1 MNILYIDHGGY
12 TSDNHMYQYY
22 GDLLRQLKTMANVFL
37 FEGDVRKMV
46 DMVKKTD
53 VEFDCIVFGLGY
65 FAQSTPGCYE
75 KIPGLSE
82 IDAPVVCMLH
92 KPQTMLEEKINFC
105 KLNNADILLDYFHN
119 SDKGAAPRSVR
130 SWFTANPETFHPRDI
145 PVVFDIGFSG
155 ADHGRGKIKGA
166 TKDLRSK
173 VGEFLKGNMKYKT
186 FWNSSHDL
194 SYRIPSVEEYAS
206 KINSCK
212 IWLATTGPVNDISPR
227 YFEVALSK
235 TLLFCNNIPKVN
247 NPVFID
253 GVTCVTFSNDM
264 SDFEEKLDY
273 YLKNDIEREKIINN
287 AYDLVYNNYTWN
299 HMAKNLLEEIRK

>member
-12 TSDNHMYQYY
+12 TSDDHIYQYY
-22 GDLLRQLKTMANVFL
+22 GDLLRQLRTMANVSL
-37 FEGDVRKMV
+37 YEGQTKNLPNMLSQSEID
-46 DMVKKTD
+46 
-53 VEFDCIVFGLGY
+53 FDCIIFGLGY
-65 FAQSTPGCYE
+65 FAQSNPESFE
-75 KIPGLSE
+75 KIEGLAE
-82 IDAPVVCMLH
+82 LTTPVVCMLH
-92 KPQTMLEEKINFC
+92 KPQNMLEEKLKFC
-105 KLNNADILLDYFHN
+105 ASNKVDILLDYFGN
-119 SDKGAAPRSVR
+119 AEKNVATRSPR

-173 VGEFLKGNMKYKT
+173 VGEFLKGNKKYKT
-186 FWNSSHDL
+186 FWNSSYDL

-212 IWLATTGPVNDISPR
+212 IWLATTGPVDDISPR

-235 TLLFCNNIPKVN
+235 TLLFCNDMPKVN
-247 NPVFID
+247 HPVFID
-253 GVTCVTFSNDM
+253 GETCVTFANDM
-264 SDFEEKLDY
+264 SDFEQKLDY
-273 YLKNDIEREKIINN
+273 YLENDLEREKIVNN
-287 AYDLVYNNYTWN
+287 TYDLVYNNYTWN